1 MILRAVFRI
10 LITIEKR
17 GGYFIMSSE
26 TTLEKIIQEQAITIR
41 NLTEEISLL
50 REQVAYLTQKRY
62 GKSSEQMPMS
72 GQTSLF
78 GETNLDEDGELPR
91 RRPRRDYYL

>member
-1 MILRAVFRI
+1 M
-10 LITIEKR
+10 
-17 GGYFIMSSE
+17 SE
-26 TTLEKIIQEQAITIR
+26 TTLEKIIQEQATTIR

-62 GKSSEQMPMS
+62 GKSSEQTAMF

-78 GETNLDEDGELPR
+78 EEENIDEDGDLSR
-91 RRPRRDYYL
+91 RRIPRSHYYL

>member
-62 GKSSEQMPMS
+62 GKSSEQMPTS

-91 RRPRRDYYL
+91 RRPRSDYYL

>member
-1 MILRAVFRI
+1 
-10 LITIEKR
+10 
-17 GGYFIMSSE
+17 MSE
-26 TTLEKIIQEQAITIR
+26 ATLEKIIQDQAATIR
-41 NLTEEISLL
+41 NLTEEIALL

-62 GKSSEQMPMS
+62 GKSSEQMPIS

-78 GETNLDEDGELPR
+78 EEDQVNEDNDLPR

>member
-1 MILRAVFRI
+1 M
-10 LITIEKR
+10 
-17 GGYFIMSSE
+17 SE
-26 TTLEKIIQEQAITIR
+26 TTLEKIIQEQATTIR

-62 GKSSEQMPMS
+62 GKSSEQMPLS

-78 GETNLDEDGELPR
+78 EEDQISEDDDLPR
-91 RRPRRDYYL
+91 RIARRNYYL

>member
-1 MILRAVFRI
+1 M
-10 LITIEKR
+10 
-17 GGYFIMSSE
+17 SE
-26 TTLEKIIQEQAITIR
+26 TTLEKIIQDQAATIR
-41 NLTEEISLL
+41 NLTEEIALL

-62 GKSSEQMPMS
+62 GKSSEQIQMT

-78 GETNLDEDGELPR
+78 EEDQASEDDDLPR

>member
-1 MILRAVFRI
+1 
-10 LITIEKR
+10 
-17 GGYFIMSSE
+17 MSSE
-26 TTLEKIIQEQAITIR
+26 TTLEKIIQEQAITIH

-62 GKSSEQMPMS
+62 GKSSEQMPTS

>member
-17 GGYFIMSSE
+17 GGYFIMSE
-26 TTLEKIIQEQAITIR
+26 TTLEKIIQEQATTIR
-41 NLTEEISLL
+41 NLTEEIALL

-72 GQTSLF
+72 VWSNQFVWRNKS
-78 GETNLDEDGELPR
+78 
-91 RRPRRDYYL
+91 